1 MPIRVRSMFLTCCC
15 FVQKLLKLQ
24 PVVGLLLGWG
34 GGWWLGVDGVG
45 GQVGRWVP
53 AGRWVP
59 SANSQPCEKL
69 RAKTFLDE
77 VFHASGPS
85 IATRPRGNGCAGRQR
100 SLAAPPTWPQPPT
113 SLPSGGGR
121 QGHLVLVLVGY
132 SHAGAA
138 SGGSAAGAWERAQA
152 GRCRHPA
159 SGGSGWW
166 GARGM
171 GGGCPFY
178 YVPPLDLK

>member
-1 MPIRVRSMFLTCCC
+1 MGSCATGCVAGASALLPEVAWSC
-15 FVQKLLKLQ
+15 KLLL
-24 PVVGLLLGWG
+24 VCCWG
-34 GGWWLGVDGVG
+34 GGNWGASGG
-45 GQVGRWVP
+45 GGACRCSGQVG
-53 AGRWVP
+53 GRVP

-85 IATRPRGNGCAGRQR
+85 ITTRPRGNGCAGRQR

-138 SGGSAAGAWERAQA
+138 SAAGPSRVLAC
-152 GRCRHPA
+152 RCCLWRQCRWSLGTRPSRKMPA
-159 SGGSGWW
+159 S
-166 GARGM
+166 
-171 GGGCPFY
+171 C
-178 YVPPLDLK
+178 